1 MNDERA
7 INQFIIKSL
16 KNKLSLL
23 DTGKALRTYCYI
35 TDISKILLSIVS
47 SGRQIVYNVG
57 GESTLKYC
65 KLS

>member
-16 KNKLSLL
+16 KNKLNLL

-35 TDISKILLSIVS
+35 TDISKNFIIYSKFWKTNCI
-47 SGRQIVYNVG
+47 
-57 GESTLKYC
+57 
-65 KLS
+65 